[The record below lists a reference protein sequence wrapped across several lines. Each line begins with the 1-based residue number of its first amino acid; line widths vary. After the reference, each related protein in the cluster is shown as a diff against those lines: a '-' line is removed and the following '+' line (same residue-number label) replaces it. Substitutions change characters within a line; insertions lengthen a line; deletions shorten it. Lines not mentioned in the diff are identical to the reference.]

1 MRLAMLVLAGAAAA
15 AAGAEPAP
23 AQSPAETDT
32 GPHYQWSIPVA
43 RPSGKTATCRAW
55 IPPAADRIRGLLI
68 GSQAA
73 LTDDPAIRRACAAE
87 RLAILSVGI
96 NAVFNYKAG
105 DDAETFLKVLDEV
118 AKATGYE
125 EVRFAPY
132 FTFGHSVACNYATA
146 AACWQPARCFGALV
160 FKGGLVIPSYDPA
173 ADVSGI
179 PILAI
184 AGQFEE
190 FGPGPSGVLRD
201 YEDRE
206 TGWTT
211 SRRNYLALRAASERI
226 LISLCV
232 EAGTTHMAWSPRDGE
247 YVALFIRK
255 AAQARIPD
263 WPVDS
268 QEPVKCREI
277 DPKSGALTTAAVT
290 NPAAPKAALY
300 ADWKESFQGP
310 RGATWWHADMDLA
323 RAWEAFHAGRFN
335 KRNQYVTFADPTTGK
350 TLYSRHDLRF
360 AATYA
365 WVGPD
370 VFKVAGAFLL
380 EARDRY
386 PAPEPPVG
394 HAEGPI
400 RFRLFGGSGVE
411 QAGPDTFRVVRAGAG
426 GASAAIVAYHPGDA
440 TYRYA
445 EQPASVKLAA
455 LAKGKPQ
462 TITFPPI
469 GDPAPDGGRRLKR
482 GAEVPLAA
490 VSDSGLPVAY
500 AVQDGPAVIRDGKL
514 VITGIPPRGKGP
526 FTVKVTAYQ
535 WGSAVEPFVQTAAP
549 VTQTVTVGP

>member
-1 MRLAMLVLAGAAAA
+1 MRLAMVVLAGAAAA

-23 AQSPAETDT
+23 AQTPAETDT
-32 GPHYQWSIPVA
+32 GPRYQWAVPVQ
-43 RPSGKTATCRAW
+43 RPSGKTVTCRVW
-55 IPPAADRIRGLLI
+55 IPPAADRIRGILI

-73 LTDDPAIRRACAAE
+73 LTDDPSVRGACAAE

-96 NAVFNYKAG
+96 NAVFNYKEG
-105 DDAETFLKVLDEV
+105 DDAETFLKVLEEV
-118 AKATGYE
+118 SKATGYE
-125 EVRFAPY
+125 EIRVAPY

-146 AACWQPARCFGALV
+146 AACWQPQRCFGALV
-160 FKGGLVIPSYDPA
+160 FKGGLVVPSYDPA
-173 ADVSGI
+173 ADISGI

-211 SRRNYLALRAASERI
+211 SRRHYLALRADNERA
-226 LISLCV
+226 LLSLCV
-232 EAGTTHMAWSPRDGE
+232 EAGTTHMAWSPRDGQ

-263 WPVDS
+263 WPVDAKA
-268 QEPVKCREI
+268 PVKCREI
-277 DPKSGALTTAAVT
+277 DAKSGALTTTAIT
-290 NPAAPKAALY
+290 NPQAPKAAPY
-300 ADWKESFQGP
+300 ADWKDSFP
-310 RGATWWHADMDLA
+310 SRRAYTWWHADLELA
-323 RAWEAFHAGRFN
+323 QAWEAFHAGRFC
-335 KRNQYVTFADPTTGK
+335 KRSQYVTFADPTTGK

-360 AATYA
+360 SATYA

-386 PAPEPPVG
+386 PVPEPPVG
-394 HAEGPI
+394 HADGPI

-411 QAGPDTFRVVRAGAG
+411 QVGPERFRVVGGGPR
-426 GASAAIVAYHPGDA
+426 GASAAIVAYHPGDE

-445 EQPASVKLAA
+445 EQPASVRIAA

-462 TITFPPI
+462 TIAFPPI
-469 GDPAPDGGRRLKR
+469 EGLRP

-490 VSDSGLPVAY
+490 SADSGLAVTY
-500 AVQDGPAVIRDGKL
+500 AVGDGPAVIRDGRL
-514 VITGIPPRGKGP
+514 VICGIPPRAKEP

-535 WGSAVEPFVQTAAP
+535 WGSAVEPFVQTAEP
-549 VTQTVTVGP
+549 VTQTATVGR